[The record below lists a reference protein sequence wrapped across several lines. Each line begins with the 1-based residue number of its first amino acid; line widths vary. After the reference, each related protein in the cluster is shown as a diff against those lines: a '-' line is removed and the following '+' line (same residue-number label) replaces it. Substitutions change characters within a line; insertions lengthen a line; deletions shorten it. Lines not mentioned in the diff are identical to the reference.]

1 MKRKIAAVVLVGL
14 LSFVTM
20 ASTGC
25 AAERASYFTEEEHLA
40 RVTERIEKKYMT
52 EDGKFTSF
60 AVYPLY
66 NEKDKLQYFLVEFE
80 PQGFVYVKIRDKWY
94 NNIFESMHSLYGVSN
109 TPPITPWYRY
119 TIDPTKSQPEPYTD
133 KCIERDENGEMVI
146 RYKSPY
152 AEAGVVNEK
161 RYLLSIKKENNESAT
176 LVPAIKT
183 DEGYLNLVS
192 MSKLLIENGYCA
204 EEQAAIGIRF
214 IPKNYF
220 DL

>member
-60 AVYPLY
+60 AVYPVY

-133 KCIERDENGEMVI
+133 KCIERDENGEVVI
-146 RYKSPY
+146 RYESPY
-152 AEAGVVNEK
+152 AAAGIKDEK
-161 RYLLSIKKENNESAT
+161 RYLLSLKDERDIGVE
-176 LVPAIKT
+176 LVEAIKT

>member
-40 RVTERIEKKYMT
+40 TVTERIEKKYMT

-80 PQGFVYVKIRDKWY
+80 PQGFVYVKIRDKWT
-94 NNIFESMHSLYGVSN
+94 FTPGAMHSLYGLNSTQPN
-109 TPPITPWYRY
+109 DKWCRY

-176 LVPAIKT
+176 LVSAIKT